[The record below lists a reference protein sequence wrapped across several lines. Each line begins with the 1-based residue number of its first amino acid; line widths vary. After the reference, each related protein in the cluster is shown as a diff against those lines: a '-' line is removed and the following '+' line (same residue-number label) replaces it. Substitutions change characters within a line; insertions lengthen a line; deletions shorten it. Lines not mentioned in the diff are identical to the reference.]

1 MVLPKEKEKKSSS
14 HKKKKKKNLKKKS
27 VLTGL
32 RILTVKSIPHHF
44 QSMAY
49 I

>member
-1 MVLPKEKEKKSSS
+1 MVLPKEKEKNLLPTKR
-14 HKKKKKKNLKKKS
+14 KKNLKKKS